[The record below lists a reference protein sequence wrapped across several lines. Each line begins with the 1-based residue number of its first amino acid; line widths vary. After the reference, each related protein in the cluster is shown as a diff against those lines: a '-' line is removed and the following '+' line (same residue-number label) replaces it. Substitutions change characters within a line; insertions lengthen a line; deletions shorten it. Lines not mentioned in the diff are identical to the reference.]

1 VGSRFQELSDADLLR
16 LDDSDAF
23 SEVYRRHAGHVY
35 SWARARTGEYA
46 ADLTA
51 EVFARAWTG
60 RRRFK
65 NDAHGSALPWL
76 LGISRNVLRASIR
89 KRALESKGRM
99 RLGIPTAS
107 GEDPAYEA
115 VEERLSFSS
124 AVLRAFADLP
134 GPERELLILRL
145 VEERPYRDI
154 ARRLGCTPVA
164 ARIRVSRSLRR
175 LHLLGGSVTCLP

>member
-1 VGSRFQELSDADLLR
+1 MGPGFEELSDAELLR
-16 LDDSDAF
+16 IDDSDAF

-65 NDAHGSALPWL
+65 DDAHGSALPWL
-76 LGISRNVLRASIR
+76 IGISRNVLRVSLR
-89 KRALESKGRM
+89 KRELESRGRR
-99 RLGIPTAS
+99 RLGIPTTT

-124 AVLRAFADLP
+124 SVLQAFAALP

-145 VEERPYRDI
+145 VEQRPYRDI

-175 LHLLGGSVTCLP
+175 LHLVGGSLT